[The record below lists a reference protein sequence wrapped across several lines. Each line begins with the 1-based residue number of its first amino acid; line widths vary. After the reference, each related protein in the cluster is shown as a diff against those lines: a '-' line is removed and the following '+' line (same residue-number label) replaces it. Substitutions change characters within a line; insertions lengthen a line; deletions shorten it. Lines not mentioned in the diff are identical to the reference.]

1 MQPIHVPVMVDE
13 VIEHLGYPPADAQL
27 IDATVGE
34 GGHSAVLL
42 QRYPALRIL
51 AIDADVQMMARA
63 RERLARYG
71 ERVRFRH
78 GWYDDVLRDEVD
90 RGGGPGRSWAVL
102 MDLGISMVHLRERG
116 LGISFT
122 ENAPLDLRLD
132 PSAGP
137 DAVQFIRST
146 PEDRLAELIHLYSD
160 ERFTGRIAR
169 VLKDCAERD
178 PEISAAEVAEAIRR
192 EVPPQFRNG
201 RIHPATRTFQ
211 ALRIAVNDEYG
222 RLERALDAALELLR
236 PSGTLI
242 VISFHS
248 GEDRIV
254 KHAFRRFSRE
264 CGHLLLTAKPVSPGE
279 LEVQENSAAR
289 SAHLR
294 AIRRTG
300 EAA

>member
-1 MQPIHVPVMVDE
+1 MLPIHVPVMVDE
-13 VIEHLGYPPADAQL
+13 VIEYLGYPPGDAQL
-27 IDATVGE
+27 IDATVGD

-51 AIDADVQMMARA
+51 AIDADAHMMARA
-63 RERLARYG
+63 RERLARFG

-78 GWYDDVLRDEVD
+78 GWYDDVLLDEVD
-90 RGGGPGRSWAVL
+90 RGGGPGRAWAVL

-122 ENAPLDLRLD
+122 EDSRLDLRLD

-137 DAVQFIRST
+137 DAAELIRST
-146 PEDRLAELIHLYSD
+146 PEERLAELIHLYSD

-169 VLKDCAERD
+169 VLKDCVEQNPD
-178 PEISAAEVAEAIRR
+178 VSAAEVADAIRR
-192 EVPPQFRNG
+192 EVPPQFRHG

-211 ALRIAVNDEYG
+211 ALRIAVNNDYA
-222 RLERALDAALELLR
+222 RLERALDAAFALLR
-236 PSGTLI
+236 PSGTLV

-254 KHAFRRFSRE
+254 KRAFRRLARE
-264 CGHLLLTAKPVSPGE
+264 CGHLLLTPKPVTPGDVE
-279 LEVQENSAAR
+279 LAENPASR
-289 SAHLR
+289 SALLR
-294 AIRRTG
+294 AIRRNG
-300 EAA
+300 AAA